1 MDEAQL
7 LSCCLPGKKAASLAQ
22 KRRDAEL
29 ENAFRVGGEQASC
42 LPVSRKGTYTLGWQ
56 PGLGG
61 EAAAPGSGGLTPRPP
76 LRLKP
81 WRMETSEMCE
91 TPNLHISSA
100 WGCLGGGQ

>member
-7 LSCCLPGKKAASLAQ
+7 LSSCLSGKKAASLAQ

-42 LPVSRKGTYTLGWQ
+42 LLVSRKGTYTLGWQ

-61 EAAAPGSGGLTPRPP
+61 EAAAPGSGGSDAQ
-76 LRLKP
+76 
-81 WRMETSEMCE
+81 TSPAVEALVNG
-91 TPNLHISSA
+91 NL
-100 WGCLGGGQ
+100 GDV